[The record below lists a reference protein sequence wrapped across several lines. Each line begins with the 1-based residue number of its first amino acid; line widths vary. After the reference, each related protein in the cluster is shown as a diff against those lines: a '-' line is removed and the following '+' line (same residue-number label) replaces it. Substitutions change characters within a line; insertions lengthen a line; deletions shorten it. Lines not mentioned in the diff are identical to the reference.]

1 MIEETFESPLD
12 SKEIKSVNTKRNHLN
27 IHGKGWCLKL
37 KLQHFGHLM
46 WRVDSL
52 KKTLMLGKIEGKRR
66 RLWQRMRWLASNTD
80 SKDVN
85 LSKLWDTVK
94 DRGAWRAAG
103 HGVSKYHTQLSNWT
117 TVKSLFRFSI
127 SSWFSLGRWY
137 VSRNLFISRLLTSL
151 LAQRS
156 VL

>member
-1 MIEETFESPLD
+1 M
-12 SKEIKSVNTKRNHLN
+12 
-27 IHGKGWCLKL
+27 L
-37 KLQHFGHLM
+37 KLQSFGHLM
-46 WRVDSL
+46 WRIDSL

-137 VSRNLFISRLLTSL
+137 VSRNLFISSMLTNLLVHSGHLTIL
-151 LAQRS
+151 CIS
-156 VL
+156 VVSTVESPLYISNFIHLSHLFFSWWA